1 MKKQIKYRPRSLSK
15 EEKEYLKRLERR
27 ELIMALLAIIAGAL
41 VLYAIYNMA
50 KAAAGL

>member
-15 EEKEYLKRLERR
+15 EEKEYIKQLERR
-27 ELIMALLAIIAGAL
+27 ELIMTLLAIIAGAL
-41 VLYAIYNMA
+41 IVYAIYNMT

>member
-15 EEKEYLKRLERR
+15 EEKEYLKQLERR
-27 ELIMALLAIIAGAL
+27 ELIMTLLVIIAGVL
-41 VLYAIYNMA
+41 VVFAIYNMT